1 MNVDNSKVG
10 NNQYFQR
17 EMRNANHPYNENP
30 IVIMQ
35 QQQQAIQQHVNLQ
48 NAQQLHHQ
56 QQQQQQQQM
65 NNLSQLSN
73 QLIPTS
79 NMGMNSNQSTNNP
92 ELLSN
97 SNNNIN
103 NNNSNNSNNSSN
115 NNSSNSNSSNN
126 NNIVVTNNANNGNL
140 TNINNNT
147 TVSERPVSSNSL
159 VATSDKE
166 CFVDITAYLNL
177 PQTVAAKK
185 LGMPTSTLS
194 KRWRE
199 AVRNRKWP
207 YRVVNKL
214 DKEITTLLHN
224 IPQGPGAPPIP
235 EDVQEA
241 LGYLLRRR
249 QEELRPVIIRV

>member
-1 MNVDNSKVG
+1 MIQEQQSP
-10 NNQYFQR
+10 Q
-17 EMRNANHPYNENP
+17 PTP
-30 IVIMQ
+30 Q
-35 QQQQAIQQHVNLQ
+35 QQPQSQQQPPSSTPIKPQQAPDG
-48 NAQQLHHQ
+48 
-56 QQQQQQQQM
+56 
-65 NNLSQLSN
+65 SF
-73 QLIPTS
+73 IP
-79 NMGMNSNQSTNNP
+79 QY
-92 ELLSN
+92 
-97 SNNNIN
+97 
-103 NNNSNNSNNSSN
+103 SSN
-115 NNSSNSNSSNN
+115 AAQARTSSSFTEPSSNLISS
-126 NNIVVTNNANNGNL
+126 
-140 TNINNNT
+140 
-147 TVSERPVSSNSL
+147 SSQTPNNSL
-159 VATSDKE
+159 VAMSSSGSNQALTSSSQSSSSAERQTSSIVPSGDKE

-241 LGYLLRRR
+241 LAFLLRKR
-249 QEELRPVIIRV
+249 QEELRPVVIRV

>member
-1 MNVDNSKVG
+1 MMILVIYQNLIIIQNLKNG
-10 NNQYFQR
+10 EKQEKQ
-17 EMRNANHPYNENP
+17 EN
-30 IVIMQ
+30 IHCMCWE
-35 QQQQAIQQHVNLQ
+35 LLLEL
-48 NAQQLHHQ
+48 QLHWRLQFQ
-56 QQQQQQQQM
+56 QR
-65 NNLSQLSN
+65 LLQL
-73 QLIPTS
+73 QYMVFID
-79 NMGMNSNQSTNNP
+79 
-92 ELLSN
+92 LLKK
-97 SNNNIN
+97 IETLKYCFVFL
-103 NNNSNNSNNSSN
+103 
-115 NNSSNSNSSNN
+115 SSNSNNN